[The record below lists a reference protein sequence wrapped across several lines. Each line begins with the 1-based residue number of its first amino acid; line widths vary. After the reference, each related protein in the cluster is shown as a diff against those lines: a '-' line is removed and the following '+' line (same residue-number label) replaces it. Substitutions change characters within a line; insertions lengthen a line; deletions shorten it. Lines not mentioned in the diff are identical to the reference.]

1 MKGFKMLKYTK
12 NKTLEL
18 LNKFYLNILQKLYNI
33 QKYYTLN
40 YNI

>member
-1 MKGFKMLKYTK
+1 MLKYTN
-12 NKTLEL
+12 NKILDI
-18 LNKFYLNILQKLYNI
+18 LNKIYLNILQKLYNI